1 MGPDSCTNCVA
12 GKYSETSGDAHCVDC
27 DVGKYSASSSAVT
40 CVSCNA
46 GKFSAASSATSS
58 AVCALCVAGKYGAS
72 SGVSVC
78 SDCGLGKFTAAAG
91 SDTCTACDISK
102 YSSAVGA
109 TTCTDCPS
117 DSDAPAGS
125 STCSPSIPSSSQ
137 QLDQVVVTM
146 TVTMPYTKPDFNTAR
161 QDKYKDAVS
170 IVADTTAADVGIASI
185 TEVRRRAG
193 SVNVETKISASDSAG
208 ADKLALALGD
218 GDALMRKINK
228 ELVAQGLLES
238 TSVTIQYT
246 AVTTSTPADS
256 SGGGGG
262 LPTAAVIGGVIG
274 LVLLV
279 AVATVTVW
287 WRNRHSK
294 TKSQPPA
301 NDVEVRTYEN
311 SSSSLNVL
319 QLISQVVHSVADV
332 WDICLCRQI

>member
-1 MGPDSCTNCVA
+1 
-12 GKYSETSGDAHCVDC
+12 
-27 DVGKYSASSSAVT
+27 
-40 CVSCNA
+40 
-46 GKFSAASSATSS
+46 
-58 AVCALCVAGKYGAS
+58 
-72 SGVSVC
+72 
-78 SDCGLGKFTAAAG
+78 
-91 SDTCTACDISK
+91 
-102 YSSAVGA
+102 
-109 TTCTDCPS
+109 
-117 DSDAPAGS
+117 
-125 STCSPSIPSSSQ
+125 
-137 QLDQVVVTM
+137 
-146 TVTMPYTKPDFNTAR
+146 MPYTKPAFNTTR

-170 IVADTTAADVGIASI
+170 SVADTTIADVGIASI

-238 TSVTIQYT
+238 TAVTIQYT

-279 AVATVTVW
+279 AVATVW
-287 WRNRHSK
+287 WRNRRSK

-332 WDICLCRQI
+332 WDICLCRQILSWRT